1 MVSIPQSIHVTV
13 EPSGL
18 DTSYMK
24 MEDFTSQQLSDKADF
39 VSDVSIGHMEEIASE
54 ETVASGKYQQF
65 LHYV

>member
-1 MVSIPQSIHVTV
+1 MPLQAVAVSSSSSIHVTV

-39 VSDVSIGHMEEIASE
+39 VSDVGIGHMEEIATE
-54 ETVASGKYQQF
+54 ETIPLGMS
-65 LHYV
+65 L